1 MHKVFWYITY
11 EWHAFFSNETGRLN

>member
-1 MHKVFWYITY
+1 MHKVLWYITY